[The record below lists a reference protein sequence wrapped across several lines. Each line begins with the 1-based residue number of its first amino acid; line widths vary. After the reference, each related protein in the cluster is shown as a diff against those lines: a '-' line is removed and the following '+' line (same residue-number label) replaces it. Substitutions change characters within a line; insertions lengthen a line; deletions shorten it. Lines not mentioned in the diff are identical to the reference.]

1 MIKLLSLTVL
11 ISLSLTLISQTRVID
26 SKSGKPISYAHI
38 KLKNG
43 VKGVIADFN
52 GYFSLDNNFTKKD
65 TIVVS
70 CIGYQ
75 AKQLL
80 VRNIDSETKI
90 KLEASQQNI
99 KEVTITA
106 KKTKFKTKTL
116 GVTNKPNKDQT
127 LNYMGAAMNGVER
140 AVWIPNEYSVQ
151 GKLEFINIYVT
162 DLGFP
167 DAHFRVHVYD
177 CDPLE
182 VKPGDELTNSNI
194 IASGREGNLWVNVDM
209 REEKIRIGENGC
221 FIGIEWFDSP
231 KSKYHNDTIYMKGDV
246 KRNNEWKDTVYTLQR
261 KGNGA
266 VLGGVFKPYRFTK
279 NKVWQKQNFSWVKF
293 GYNPPDSHFYK
304 SHTLRN
310 GDVIFRTPDNIN
322 SEILSI
328 NIDVAIPKGKAELA
342 FDSPKRRK
350 LNRIEKEKQDLFK
363 YPQSSISELFSSLIK
378 AFENNQIIYVLKFL
392 CVYQEDELEEILAD
406 LNTDGQNLI
415 KEDERIQIS
424 EHLKKVYSKLDRSQL
439 NKIDKKHFR
448 LTVDDEK
455 YNLIIDE
462 GLWKISPY
470 SYKIYQ

>member
-1 MIKLLSLTVL
+1 MIKLFSLTVL

-43 VKGVIADFN
+43 AKGVIADFN

-75 AKQLL
+75 TKQLL

-106 KKTKFKTKTL
+106 KKTKFKIKTL
-116 GVTNKPNKDQT
+116 GITKKPRNIDS
-127 LNYMGAAMNGVER
+127 YYYIGRAMNGEER

-151 GKLEFINIYVT
+151 GKLDFINIYVT

-177 CDPLE
+177 CNPLE
-182 VKPGDELTNSNI
+182 IKPGNELTSSNI
-194 IASGREGNLWVNVDM
+194 IASGGEGNRWVNVDM
-209 REEKIRIGENGC
+209 REEKISIGENGC

-231 KSKYHNDTIYMKGDV
+231 QSKYFNDTIYRETHI
-246 KRNNEWKDTVYTLQR
+246 KRNNEWKDTTFRIER

-266 VLGGVFKPYRFTK
+266 VLGFVYKPYRFTK
-279 NKVWQKQNFSWVKF
+279 DKVWYKKDNLWLKYLNF
-293 GYNPPDSHFYK
+293 PDSYFYK
-304 SHTLRN
+304 TDTLPN
-310 GDVIFRTPDNIN
+310 GKTFFKTPDNIN
-322 SEILSI
+322 HAIFSI

-350 LNRIEKEKQDLFK
+350 LNRIENEKQDLFK